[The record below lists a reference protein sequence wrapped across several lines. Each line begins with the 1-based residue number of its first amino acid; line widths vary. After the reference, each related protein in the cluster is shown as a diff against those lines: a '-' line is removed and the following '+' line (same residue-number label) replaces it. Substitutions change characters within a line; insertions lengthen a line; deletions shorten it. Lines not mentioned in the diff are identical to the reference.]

1 MAQPLVATGI
11 TKRFRVGQ
19 ADLDVLR
26 GIDVKIDE
34 GELVGLTG
42 ASGAGKST
50 LLQILGGLDRADAG
64 QVRISGQDLGSL
76 SDDDLATFRN
86 RHIGFVFQFHHL
98 LPEFTALEN
107 VTMPLLI
114 RGEDQATALDLAR
127 VLLDQVGLGDRL
139 EHLPSELSGGEG
151 QRVAVARAL
160 VAEPTVVLA
169 DEPSGNLDA
178 DRSLELYDLIRSL
191 SREFGCSFVVATH
204 DPTLS
209 DRVDRVIQMS
219 DGLVVDPSEHEAV

>member
-1 MAQPLVATGI
+1 M
-11 TKRFRVGQ
+11 
-19 ADLDVLR
+19 
-26 GIDVKIDE
+26 
-34 GELVGLTG
+34 
-42 ASGAGKST
+42 
-50 LLQILGGLDRADAG
+50 
-64 QVRISGQDLGSL
+64 RISGQDLGSL